1 MGHGLIMGQGNLIYS
16 DDCTATSDDV
26 LKGKTALF
34 NGSDDNIRPG
44 TLELT
49 GNAVEDQVLAG
60 KTFYAADPHVKRTGN
75 IQSQPGWTPI
85 PSTKRQVLECK
96 GKYMTENVVIPAF
109 AMPPADVIKEGATV
123 SIYDQSVTGKWN
135 GYTPA
140 TEYFW
145 NAGNVGGVIGT
156 GSLGFG
162 QWGQVYS
169 NDNNA
174 NGNTLITPKEINLR
188 RYNRLFVEMAKS
200 GWATNAGV
208 SIYVVY
214 SDGSRRLLKTFLTES
229 NNYVRFDYAY
239 DASLPGKL
247 LLIFIKQGTGVI
259 RWGVQNV

>member
-1 MGHGLIMGQGNLIYS
+1 MGHGLIMGQGNPIYS

-34 NGSDDNIRPG
+34 NGSDDSIRAG
-44 TLELT
+44 SLELT
-49 GNAVEDQVLAG
+49 GNATADHVLED
-60 KTFYAADPHVKRTGN
+60 KTFYNVDAHKK
-75 IQSQPGWTPI
+75 SGWKYKTLGGVTITP
-85 PSTKRQVLECK
+85 SAKQQTFECAK
-96 GKYMTENVVIPAF
+96 KYMAGNVVVPGF
-109 AMPPADVIKEGATV
+109 KMPSADVIKEGATV
-123 SIYDQSVTGKWN
+123 SIYNQSVTGKWN

-214 SDGSRRLLKTFLTES
+214 SDGSQRLLKTFLTES